1 MINYLIL
8 LPSAFL
14 MNTSNNKSRVIE
26 HGWRNVLRTTFGL
39 SPMPSNPDCN
49 HRAKMNENKTSR
61 KLRKRRNSVHQSKEG
76 QVHSQIISH
85 NLGKSLPTGST
96 SALVVTAAEEVSD
109 CKGQKQKKP
118 LEIMMNPEKLERAY
132 QMHRSKI
139 SLIGNGDKKVLEC
152 KANQVKKIRLSEN
165 GKILVS
171 DIEEESEFLFGC
183 K

>member
-8 LPSAFL
+8 LPCAFL

-49 HRAKMNENKTSR
+49 HRAQMNENKTSSR
-61 KLRKRRNSVHQSKEG
+61 LRKRRNAVYQDRKG
-76 QVHSQIISH
+76 QVHSQMISH
-85 NLGKSLPTGST
+85 DVGKSLPTGST
-96 SALVVTAAEEVSD
+96 STLVVTAAEEVSD

-118 LEIMMNPEKLERAY
+118 LEIMMNPEKLERAH
-132 QMHRSKI
+132 QMHRPKFG
-139 SLIGNGDKKVLEC
+139 LIGNGDKNVLEC
-152 KANQVKKIRLSEN
+152 KANRVKKIRFSEK
-165 GKILVS
+165 GQIIFS
-171 DIEEESEFLFGC
+171 DLEDESEFLFGC

>member
-49 HRAKMNENKTSR
+49 HRAQMNENKTSSR
-61 KLRKRRNSVHQSKEG
+61 LRKMRNAVHQDKKG
-76 QVHSQIISH
+76 QVHSQIMSH
-85 NLGKSLPTGST
+85 NLVKSLPTGVT
-96 SALVVTAAEEVSD
+96 SALVATAAEEASD
-109 CKGQKQKKP
+109 CKEQKQKTP

-132 QMHRSKI
+132 QMNRPKI
-139 SLIGNGDKKVLEC
+139 SLIGTGDKTV
-152 KANQVKKIRLSEN
+152 
-165 GKILVS
+165 
-171 DIEEESEFLFGC
+171 
-183 K
+183 